1 MLQLDKGS
9 SKATGLSRLSSLIKS
24 MMMSCGFQYKLQ
36 PIVQRVTEEGSGVML
51 DRDNVRLAHSKH
63 TLLAHNL
70 LAQSQRIVRSA
81 AAVRIPGGS
90 TPP

>member
-1 MLQLDKGS
+1 
-9 SKATGLSRLSSLIKS
+9 
-24 MMMSCGFQYKLQ
+24 
-36 PIVQRVTEEGSGVML
+36 ML